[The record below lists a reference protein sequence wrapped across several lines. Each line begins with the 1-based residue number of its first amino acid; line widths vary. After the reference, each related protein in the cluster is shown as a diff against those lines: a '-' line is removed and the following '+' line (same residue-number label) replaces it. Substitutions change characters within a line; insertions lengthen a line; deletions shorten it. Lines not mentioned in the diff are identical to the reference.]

1 MAFFIKK
8 KHKHHFKLVWIDTIT
23 DQLLFE
29 CCRNKCTQRW
39 RVGRSELYMYLM
51 FPREWPG

>member
-1 MAFFIKK
+1 MAFKK
-8 KHKHHFKLVWIDTIT
+8 KCKKHFYKLVWIDTIT

-29 CCRNKCTQRW
+29 CNNPKCMQRW